1 MKYLILSFNIVSFH
15 LVSLYFNLTLTIYH
29 NNNIRYVFYQL
40 REIYNY
46 IIIFLYNY
54 INNKNYNLYY
64 KKYII
69 NIKFNN
75 SNVNVK

>member
-46 IIIFLYNY
+46 IIIFL
-54 INNKNYNLYY
+54 
-64 KKYII
+64 
-69 NIKFNN
+69 
-75 SNVNVK
+75 